1 MQVSETDGTKA
12 PASKLKR
19 SAIEKSL
26 QRKKTA
32 KLKLSGWYNE
42 AARSV
47 GISSKKPPRKCDEAR
62 E

>member
-1 MQVSETDGTKA
+1 MFESEGTKA

-19 SAIEKSL
+19 SAIEKNL
-26 QRKKTA
+26 KRKKTA

-47 GISSKKPPRKCDEAR
+47 GISSKQPRDEAR